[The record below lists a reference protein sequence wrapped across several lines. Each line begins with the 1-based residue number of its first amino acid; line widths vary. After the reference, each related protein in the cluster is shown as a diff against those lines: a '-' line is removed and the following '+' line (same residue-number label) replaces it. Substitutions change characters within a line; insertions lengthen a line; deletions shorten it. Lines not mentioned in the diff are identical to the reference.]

1 MEHVPFILLWGLSD
15 RIRLCPGL
23 AWWGY
28 LAREQGCWAEDSP
41 ASLYAET
48 SVARKE
54 EEDEHVKVAEGVVHW
69 DLYDPIWGIG
79 GDPS

>member
-1 MEHVPFILLWGLSD
+1 MEHVPFILWWRLSE
-15 RIRLCPGL
+15 RIRLCSGL
-23 AWWGY
+23 ARRRY
-28 LAREQGCWAEDSP
+28 LARKQGCWAEHSP

-54 EEDEHVKVAEGVVHW
+54 EEDKHVEVAEGVVHW